1 MKTAVSQNAAQIIA
15 RAEQENSALL
25 SVMGKAQQV
34 QESLLRNILQRN
46 AESEFGRDHLFG
58 SLRGVEDYR
67 AAVPV
72 RVHEDFK
79 PWLEAAI
86 AGQPGVLADE
96 DPFAYFS
103 SSGTTGVE
111 KRIPVT
117 RAYMKESFIP
127 FYFAGL
133 ATVLRRSPGA
143 LADDNSVLN
152 LWQDPFSPIDR
163 TSGGQPHIGPSQIDY
178 RSLGEDIAVGLGNR
192 AAWSNLPESFADA
205 DPLRRTYL
213 RLRIAAEHDIRCVFA
228 INPAIAHALPEQLA
242 QWWPSIVRE
251 IHDGTLG
258 GQPFRSP
265 NPERAKR
272 IEALAGWF
280 GTIRPTHLWPNL
292 RSLVVWTSYIG
303 GLYLPGLAQ
312 DFGPGVEVVAA
323 PLGSCEGPLTTPI
336 DRHPTAA
343 PLVTPSAFY
352 EFIPADEVIYP
363 DSPTLLAHELE
374 VGGDYHMVLT
384 RPGGIHRCATRDIM
398 RVVEYLGTTP
408 RLEYGGRQGELVA
421 GTSRLREDQVV
432 RAVGRTVT
440 DTGMPIRNLCVR
452 LDDGPVGATIGYEIA
467 VAFRQPGDQRDIDRF
482 EHLLDVHL
490 GTACGSYARARSCG
504 ELGGIRLRQ
513 VPVAAFFDSWMG
525 RVRAGQR
532 PPRVKDRVFDGGS
545 PVWSVSA

>member
-1 MKTAVSQNAAQIIA
+1 MKTEVSQRRAHIIA
-15 RAEQENSALL
+15 RAEHEKSLLL
-25 SVMGKAQQV
+25 SVMEKAPQV
-34 QESLLRNILQRN
+34 QANLLLEILRRN
-46 AESEFGRDHLFG
+46 ADSSFGNSHRFP
-58 SLRGVEDYR
+58 SLRGIDDFR

-72 RVHEDFK
+72 RVHEDFR

-86 AGQPGVLADE
+86 AGEHGVLADE

-117 RAYMKESFIP
+117 KSYLKESFLP

-133 ATVLRRSPGA
+133 STILKRAPGA
-143 LADDNSVLN
+143 LDDDNSVLN

-178 RSLGEDIAVGLGNR
+178 KSLGEEIAVGLGNR
-192 AAWSNLPESFADA
+192 AAWSNLPDIFIDEN
-205 DPLRRTYL
+205 PLRRTYL

-242 QWWPSIVRE
+242 QWWPEIAKE

-258 GQPFRSP
+258 GQPYSSP
-265 NPERAKR
+265 NPERASQ
-272 IEALAGWF
+272 IEALARWF
-280 GTIRPTHLWPNL
+280 GTVRPSHLWPNL

-303 GLYLPGLAQ
+303 SLYLPGLAQ
-312 DFGPGVEVVAA
+312 DFGPDVEVLSA

-352 EFIPADEVIYP
+352 EFIPADDAISP

-374 VGGDYHMVLT
+374 VGNDYHVVLT
-384 RPGGIHRCATRDIM
+384 RLGGIHRCATRDIM
-398 RVVEYLGTTP
+398 RVVDYIGTTP
-408 RLEYGGRQGELVA
+408 RLEYGGRQGDLVA

-432 RAVGRTVT
+432 RAVRRTAT
-440 DTGMPIRNLCVR
+440 EAGMPIHNLCLR
-452 LDDGPVGATIGYEIA
+452 LNDGGTAPTAGYEIA
-467 VAFRQPGDQRDIDRF
+467 AAFRSSIDQPDAHRF
-482 EHLLDVHL
+482 ERLLDIHL
-490 GTACGSYARARSCG
+490 STECSSYAAARRND
-504 ELGGIRLRQ
+504 ELDSIRLRSA
-513 VPVAAFFDSWMG
+513 PASLFFDRWTD

-532 PPRVKDRVFDGGS
+532 PPRVKDRVFDDNPS
-545 PVWSVSA
+545 IWSALA